1 MSCMV
6 ENKRKMGGTGK
17 QRSSLSGKMSHK
29 VAAGKGKPY
38 LGMFVRKLMDVT
50 SNSTQMK
57 NSKMT
62 CLEVWTN
69 VEKKNIRMI
78 GPKFRI
84 GIKIT
89 NTKMIGIKKRK
100 GIEMKGTKRK
110 GLDMKIDI
118 GM

>member
-1 MSCMV
+1 MSCMT
-6 ENKRKMGGTGK
+6 ENKKRMGGTGK
-17 QRSSLSGKMSHK
+17 QRISLLGKMIHK
-29 VAAGKGKPY
+29 VAAGKSKPCVR
-38 LGMFVRKLMDVT
+38 MFVPKLMDVM
-50 SNSTQMK
+50 SNNTQMK
-57 NSKMT
+57 KSKMT
-62 CLEVWTN
+62 CLEAWTN

-84 GIKIT
+84 GIKIP